1 MKDMRREIRNLYRGA
16 DRAYAAMDFTGIGEI
31 TEKDFLSSMICKR
44 LSGSYSEDDF
54 HDFFF

>member
-1 MKDMRREIRNLYRGA
+1 MRREIRNLYRGA
-16 DRAYAAMDFTGIGEI
+16 DRAYAAMDFTGVGEI